1 MTGHLQAEED
11 RLFDTLRRRL
21 RTPLY
26 RDGLPQ
32 PEIYGRQ
39 PVKVVLVFREPNLK
53 HVQQESDMRAE
64 VRDAEFRRHR
74 NGQFGS
80 PGSIRGW
87 WNNKVGLFA
96 HAVDAAMRDV
106 QNPKASFES
115 FNHLI
120 ADGTRLHDYL
130 FRLGFMQ
137 IKKTGGGG
145 TAVSKE
151 IEAHAR
157 EHHDILRAQIDLY
170 GPNLLIGCGMPP
182 ASPARLLNEYV
193 LSNDDNRQTTSEGF
207 AWWKPTRRS
216 HCKALL
222 EFRHPSYRGS
232 KEDTYCKLLTAVRDV
247 LRGAGLAEGR

>member
-11 RLFDTLRRRL
+11 QLFDTLRRRL

-26 RDGLPQ
+26 RDGLPR
-32 PEIYGRQ
+32 PDIYRRQ

-106 QNPKASFES
+106 QNPQASFES

-120 ADGTRLHDYL
+120 TDGTRLHDYL

-145 TAVSKE
+145 TAVAKE

-157 EHHDILRAQIDLY
+157 DNHDILRAQIDLY
-170 GPNLLIGCGMPP
+170 RPTLLIGCGKPP
-182 ASPARLLNEYV
+182 ASPARLLNSYV
-193 LSNDDNRQTTSEGF
+193 LKADTERRTTRNGF
-207 AWWKPTRRS
+207 HWWELGGNS
-216 HCKALL
+216 HLKALL
-222 EFRHPSYRGS
+222 EFLHPSIRGS
-232 KEDTYCKLLTAVRDV
+232 REETYCELVVA
-247 LRGAGLAEGR
+247 LREVIRSGRLR